1 MKDFKPEQTFRT
13 KKQAENEKEI
23 FLAEENPR
31 LDEDLPIAA
40 IFPPSEL
47 IAIVKPKKTK
57 SPYIETFL
65 LFLCAVITVGADAFI
80 FSSSLFGSMIAKLDN
95 TFVTITAVLCM
106 IAQIVPCV
114 FWGLCIY
121 KKAIRLGNFSV
132 ILTNDK
138 IIACGKANDALCKTI
153 RLEDVVDVT
162 KKGSSVKV
170 VGINDK
176 IVVNLNE
183 PDAFI
188 ELIKRLYEEL

>member
-1 MKDFKPEQTFRT
+1 
-13 KKQAENEKEI
+13 
-23 FLAEENPR
+23 
-31 LDEDLPIAA
+31 
-40 IFPPSEL
+40 
-47 IAIVKPKKTK
+47 
-57 SPYIETFL
+57 
-65 LFLCAVITVGADAFI
+65 
-80 FSSSLFGSMIAKLDN
+80 
-95 TFVTITAVLCM
+95 M

-183 PDAFI
+183 PDEFI